1 MHLDTSDDMLLSEHI
16 DSEDESLLHTAADSG
31 REKLLNDIAV
41 TIIIAY
47 FYKQTFPNS
56 YIVMYFV

>member
-1 MHLDTSDDMLLSEHI
+1 MLLSEHI
-16 DSEDESLLHTAADSG
+16 DSEDESLLRTAADSG